1 MKEVFE
7 EFKTMGSQMPLVDAS
22 VYAQLETRLKL
33 FAHENKISF
42 NNALNI
48 AVLKG
53 LSELEK

>member
-1 MKEVFE
+1 MKEFE
-7 EFKTMGSQMPLVDAS
+7 GMGSQMPLVDAS
-22 VYAQLETRLKL
+22 VYAELETRLKL

-48 AVLKG
+48 AVLRG

>member
-1 MKEVFE
+1 MKEFE
-7 EFKTMGSQMPLVDAS
+7 GMGSQMPLVDAS

-48 AVLKG
+48 AVLRG

>member
-1 MKEVFE
+1 MMKEFE

-22 VYAQLETRLKL
+22 VYAQLGTRLKL

-48 AVLKG
+48 AVLRG

>member
-1 MKEVFE
+1 MMKEFE

-22 VYAQLETRLKL
+22 VYAQLETRLKIY
-33 FAHENKISF
+33 AHNNKVSF
-42 NNALNI
+42 NTALNI